1 MCPLSR
7 AGSSRINEGG
17 TQLRRLVALIIALS
31 ACLSCS
37 GLPALGQPTSD
48 YAELDRTNFQKEIDG
63 KLVDLYTIRNNK
75 DMVVKITNYGA
86 KVEQILV
93 PDREGKLGDVVLGYQ
108 TLDQVINGQA
118 SMNAFI
124 GRYANRIAK
133 GRFILNGEPYQ
144 LAINNPPNTLHGGNK
159 GSRFAVFNPKQL
171 DDSSVQMSYVF
182 KDGEENFPGTVPLR
196 VVYKVT
202 EDNALEISY
211 EAVAADKP
219 TVINFTSHLFFN
231 LAGAGDGDV
240 LDHLLYLNA
249 ESYTPVD
256 STAIPTGEL
265 RPVGGT
271 PMDFTKPTRIGAHIT
286 ADDDQIKIAPGYDV
300 NWVLNKKGEG
310 LSLAAKVVEP
320 KSGRTLTV
328 YTTEPGIQ
336 FYSGNLLE
344 GKKPRDVG
352 KGGKVY
358 NAHYGF
364 CLEPQHFPD
373 SVNHPNFPSTVLNP
387 GQWYVGTIIYQFGVE
402 R

>member
-1 MCPLSR
+1 VLP
-7 AGSSRINEGG
+7 
-17 TQLRRLVALIIALS
+17 
-31 ACLSCS
+31 ACSTFS
-37 GLPALGQPTSD
+37 GLPALGQATSD

-63 KLVDLYTIRNNK
+63 KHIDLYTIRNTKN
-75 DMVVKITNYGA
+75 MVVKITNYGA
-86 KVEQILV
+86 RVEQILV
-93 PDREGKLGDVVLGYQ
+93 PDREGKLGDVVLGYEY
-108 TLDQVINGQA
+108 LDQVINGQA

-133 GRFILNGEPYQ
+133 GQFTLNGQPYQ
-144 LAINNPPNTLHGGNK
+144 LAINNPPNTLHGGKK
-159 GSRFAVFNPKQL
+159 GSRFAVFDARQL

-196 VVYKVT
+196 VVYRVA
-202 EDNALEISY
+202 EDDALEISY

-231 LAGAGDGDV
+231 LAGAGNGDV

-249 ESYTPVD
+249 ESITPVD
-256 STAIPTGEL
+256 STAIPTGEF
-265 RPVGGT
+265 RPVRGT
-271 PMDFTKPTRIGAHIT
+271 PMDFTKPTAIGTHIT
-286 ADDDQIKIAPGYDV
+286 ADYDQIKIAPGYDV
-300 NWVLNKKGEG
+300 NWVLNKKGEE

-336 FYSGNLLE
+336 FYSGNFLE
-344 GKKPRDVG
+344 GKTPRDVG

-358 NAHYGF
+358 KAHYGF

-387 GQWYVGTIIYQFGVE
+387 GEWYVGTIIYKFGVE
-402 R
+402 N